1 MKVLVCDACK
11 TVLEEKIRGCCGDY
25 IRRFDLCVECK
36 DKFEKIKKEYYKQDD
51 ELEKE
56 RDKLFNN
63 YKEKLKEIGLDY
75 DN

>member
-11 TVLEEKIRGCCGDY
+11 TVLEEKPRECYDY
-25 IRRFDLCVECK
+25 IRGFDLCVECK
-36 DKFEKIKKEYYKQDD
+36 EKFEKIKEEYYKQDN

-63 YKEKLKEIGLDY
+63 YKEKLKEIGLNY